1 MLKGLGVDIV
11 SLDRIEQS
19 IRNSGK
25 VFLDKVFT
33 EWEQERAQ
41 SHPRP
46 TAYYALTFAG
56 KEAIF
61 KLFHFG
67 WDSGVELNEIEIGDG
82 PYGEPIPVLSGRFA
96 EIARERGVTEILL
109 SLSYEEE
116 YAVGV
121 AAMQ

>member
-11 SLDRIEQS
+11 SLDRIESS
-19 IRNSGK
+19 IRNSGS
-25 VFLDKVFT
+25 VFLNKVFT
-33 EWEQERAQ
+33 PWEQERAQ

-46 TAYYALTFAG
+46 VAYYALTFAA

-67 WDSGVELNEIEIGDG
+67 WDSGVELNEIEIKDG

-96 EIARERGVTEILL
+96 EIARERGVTEVLL